1 MLKTINKKKLKIRD
15 SKSLSDFK
23 NFPRS
28 EKVYV
33 KSSTNKK
40 VNVGMRKISLDDKD
54 IKDLIVYD
62 TSGPY
67 SDKNYIHDY
76 EKGLKKI
83 RQDWIKDRNGIIKTD
98 KTKLFYLDHSKCKSK
113 RVSFNSK

>member
-1 MLKTINKKKLKIRD
+1 
-15 SKSLSDFK
+15 
-23 NFPRS
+23 
-28 EKVYV
+28 
-33 KSSTNKK
+33 
-40 VNVGMRKISLDDKD
+40 MRKISLDDKD

-98 KTKLFYLDHSKCKSK
+98 KTKLFYLDHSKCKVKEFPSIPNKVFKKK
-113 RVSFNSK
+113 R